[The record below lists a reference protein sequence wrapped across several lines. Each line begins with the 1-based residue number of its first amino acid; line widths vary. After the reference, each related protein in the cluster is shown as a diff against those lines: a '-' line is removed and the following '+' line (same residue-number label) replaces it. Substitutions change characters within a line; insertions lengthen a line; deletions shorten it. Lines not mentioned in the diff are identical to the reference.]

1 MNSNPKLSYAIA
13 AILSGSGSGAG
24 VAYAAPASAT
34 DASDAIQEI
43 TVTAQRRTESIQN
56 VPITITALTAETLV
70 QLNVTVFDD
79 YVKFLPNVTVANQGP
94 GQGQIYMRGLAT
106 TQDGE
111 QSSGA
116 TGSFPNVAV
125 YLDEQSAQL
134 PGRNLDVYAADI
146 ERVEVLEGP
155 QGTLYG
161 AGAQAGVI
169 RYITNKPQLNKTE
182 ANFNGGYGYTSHGDP
197 SSSLDATINLPLI
210 DDKLAVRA
218 VIYNESRGGYI
229 DNVPGTFTRKSTDL
243 GIGYYFKG
251 VVPAINQVASNSQLA
266 GRAINPVTYKG
277 MRVSGLYQFNSE
289 WNLLVAQ
296 SYQNMEA
303 DGIFAQM
310 PYGSDGQK
318 LPDLSVNLFSPQY
331 DKDRFS
337 NTAWTLNGRL
347 GALKAVYTGGYL
359 VRKVDQ
365 VADYTNYNR
374 GAYGD
379 YYSCILPGTRQ
390 AIANGTPGGACLSPV
405 ANFRVQQRNT
415 HQNHEFRLSTPDD
428 WRVRAIGGLFW
439 EDFLVQDISDW
450 YYRAPGAGFV
460 PLIAPAASSANNHAI
475 RDPLIGFYDDI
486 QRGYQQKAA
495 FASVDF
501 DIIPKVLTVTAGTR
515 YYNMDTFEKGAKG
528 GSYGCREGGLYQAK
542 DANGKPIPVA
552 SPCDSGLNLDTLVVP
567 AGNGAYSDKSVGLEK
582 TYKGFKSRANVSWKF
597 TDDGLLYYTWSQGFR
612 PGGFNRAS
620 GFVSAGQSP
629 LKGIFLTPIGFA
641 PDVLTN
647 NELGFKTQWL
657 NHRLQVNGTYYR
669 EDWKSVQIGEFDP
682 GVLGNLTF
690 TTNGPDYRVKGF
702 ETEVVGRVLTGLTV
716 TLAGAWN
723 HSELVSTPG
732 LKDKNGVPIVWSN
745 YKDANGNPLHN
756 PYGDIGSPLAQSPSF
771 QGNVRVRY
779 EFPQGDYHG
788 FVQGAAAHPSH
799 ELSTTDRLATDNSV
813 PPRSVAYDLPGF
825 TTYDLSFGIARD
837 AWNVQVYGTNITD
850 SRGAVFSTYAQR
862 VKEDTVIRPRT
873 VMLKIG
879 YKFGGQ

>member
-1 MNSNPKLSYAIA
+1 MNSSQKLSYAIA
-13 AILSGSGSGAG
+13 AILSGSAAG
-24 VAYAAPASAT
+24 IAYAAPAADTSE
-34 DASDAIQEI
+34 SEGIQEI
-43 TVTAQRRTESIQN
+43 TVTAQRRTENMQN
-56 VPITITALTAETLV
+56 VPITITALTAETLG
-70 QLNVTVFDD
+70 QLNVTTFDD

-134 PGRNLDVYAADI
+134 PGRNLDIYAADI
-146 ERVEVLEGP
+146 ERIEVLEGP
-155 QGTLYG
+155 QGTLFG

-169 RYITNKPQLNKTE
+169 RYITNKPKLDKTE
-182 ANFNGGYGYTSHGDP
+182 ANFNAGYGITSHGDP
-197 SSSLDATINLPLI
+197 SSSIDATINLPLI
-210 DDKLAVRA
+210 DNTLAVRA

-229 DNVPGTFTRKSTDL
+229 DNVPGTFTRKASDL
-243 GIGYYFKG
+243 GIAYYFKG
-251 VVPAINQVASNSQLA
+251 VVPAINTVASNQEIA

-277 MRVSGLYQFNSE
+277 FRLSGLYQFNDD
-289 WNLLVAQ
+289 WNFLLTQ

-303 DGIFAQM
+303 DGIFAEMQ
-310 PYGSDGQK
+310 YGSDGQK
-318 LPDLSVNLFSPQY
+318 LPDLSVNLFTPQY
-331 DKDRFS
+331 DKDKFT
-337 NTAWTLNGRL
+337 NTAWTLNGRI

-379 YYSCILPGTRQ
+379 YYSCILPGTAQ

-405 ANFRVQQRNT
+405 ASFRVQQRNT
-415 HQNHEFRLSTPDD
+415 HQNHEIRLSTPDD
-428 WRVRAIGGLFW
+428 WRWRAIGGLFY

-450 YYRAPGAGFV
+450 YYRAPGAGFL
-460 PLIAPAASSANNHAI
+460 PLIAPPASSANNHDV
-475 RDPLIGFYDDI
+475 RSDLIGFYDDV
-486 QRGYQQKAA
+486 QRGYKQKAA
-495 FASVDF
+495 FFSTDF
-501 DIIPKVLTVTAGTR
+501 DIIPKTLTVTVGTR

-528 GSYGCREGGLYQAK
+528 GSYDCRPGGLYPLTTNFIDGAC
-542 DANGKPIPVA
+542 NT
-552 SPCDSGLNLDTLVVP
+552 GLNLDTLVVP

-582 TYKGFKSRANVSWKF
+582 TYKGFKSRANISWKF

-657 NHRLQVNGTYYR
+657 SHRLQFNGTFYR
-669 EDWKSVQIGEFDP
+669 EDWKNVQIGLFDP

-690 TTNGPDYRVKGF
+690 TTNGPDYRVRGF
-702 ETEVVGRVLTGLTV
+702 ETEVIAQVLTGLTV
-716 TLAGAWN
+716 TLSGSWN
-723 HSELVSTPG
+723 HTELVNTPT
-732 LKDKNGVPIVWSN
+732 LKDKS
-745 YKDANGNPLHN
+745 GNPIDWAALGLNN
-756 PYGDIGSPLAQSPSF
+756 PYGETGSPLAQSPPF
-771 QGNVRVRY
+771 QGNLRIRY
-779 EFPQGDYHG
+779 ELPLGDYRA
-788 FVQGAAAHPSH
+788 FVQTAAMRRGHS
-799 ELSTTDRLATDNSV
+799 LSTTDKLETQVDGKSI
-813 PPRSVAYDLPGF
+813 AYELPGY
-825 TTYDLSFGIARD
+825 TTYDMSVGVAKD
-837 AWNVQVYGTNITD
+837 AWTAQIYGTNITD
-850 SRGAVFSTYAQR
+850 SRGQVFSTYAQR

-873 VMLKIG
+873 LMLKIG
-879 YKFGGQ
+879 YKF